1 MLRFTNLTPVYEQ
14 DGTIIEYRLSV
25 DNNNDSNSISANLT
39 INPEDLD
46 LSQVIEVCKQKL
58 EDSFKN
64 N

>member
-14 DGTIIEYRLSV
+14 DGTIIEYRVSV

>member
-14 DGTIIEYRLSV
+14 DGTIIEYRVSV
-25 DNNNDSNSISANLT
+25 DNNTDSNSISANLA
-39 INPEDLD
+39 INPDDLD
-46 LSQVIEVCKQKL
+46 LGQVIEVCKQKL

>member
-14 DGTIIEYRLSV
+14 DGTIIEYRISV
-25 DNNNDSNSISANLT
+25 DNNTDNDSISANLT
-39 INPEDLD
+39 IKPEDLG